1 MLADLAKVLRSWGQ
15 SNKSRIRAV
24 TRRLGY
30 DVQRFRT
37 SEFEHLQ
44 SLLTRHGID
53 YLIDVGANEG
63 QYAQKMRATGF
74 SGPVVSFEPGKD
86 AFSRLQAHSC
96 HDRSWT
102 VRKLA
107 LGAAS
112 GVADLNL
119 SGNSVSSSLL
129 AMEDRHAAA
138 APESSYVGVEQVAI
152 STLDAEVGEAGS
164 RLWLKVDVQGG
175 ELSVLEGASQTLT
188 RVSVVELELSLVPLY
203 VGQPT
208 MTSLV
213 DYLSQRGFTLVALV
227 PGLQDP
233 ASGDLLQVDGI
244 FARPSETSRI
254 GVNRRATASEP

>member
-1 MLADLAKVLRSWGQ
+1 MSSSLAQVLRSWGQ
-15 SNKSRIRAV
+15 RNKSRIRFV
-24 TRRLGY
+24 TRSLGY

-74 SGPVVSFEPGKD
+74 SGPVVSFEPGMA
-86 AFSRLQAHSC
+86 AFSRLQAHSS
-96 HDRSWT
+96 HDRSWA
-102 VRKLA
+102 VRKVA

-129 AMEDRHAAA
+129 AMEDRHAVA

-175 ELSVLEGASQTLT
+175 ELSVLEGASQTLS

-213 DYLSQRGFTLVALV
+213 DYLSQRGFTLVALI

-233 ASGDLLQVDGI
+233 ANGDLLQVDGI
-244 FARPSETSRI
+244 FARPTET
-254 GVNRRATASEP
+254 TADRDDPQGDAR